1 MNAKLFSEAMGEIGD
16 TYIMEAV
23 EDRRRQP
30 FWGWRCSHRLAAC
43 LAAMVLALSFGTAL
57 AVNADLRQAVIR
69 VLFPVYGED
78 QLHEIDEGHRT
89 GSFSLEDTLFT
100 FLERFNSEDMTDGVT
115 VKKEDGFAYILLPGG
130 EGTAQAVV
138 ECTDTAHR
146 LLVIMERQAYEGTTG
161 LWQVTAYQVLS
172 GEAADELTG
181 SSR

>member
-16 TYIMEAV
+16 AYIMEAM
-23 EDRRRQP
+23 EDQRRQP
-30 FWGWRCSHRLAAC
+30 FFGGSRRLAAC

-57 AVNADLRQAVIR
+57 AVSADLRQAVIQ
-69 VLFPVYGED
+69 VLFPVYGEE

-100 FLERFNSEDMTDGVT
+100 FLERFNSEDMADGVT

-161 LWQVTAYQVLS
+161 LWQVTA
-172 GEAADELTG
+172 
-181 SSR
+181 